1 MQWLLS
7 RICFPIS
14 VYFHLQ
20 YITVLFILVKHAW
33 KLELSLRKLWC
44 LLFSAYVY
52 LEVHIRNVTILLFLP
67 EFSSSFAVCLP
78 GNVALWLNSGKI
90 WSPREEGF
98 QEGGWT
104 RMLISTS
111 DCSSPLQILYHTHE
125 GIQSPDILPDFAAP
139 QGIESYARYGQ
150 RLRIKKSNTER
161 EKVSIRKKAS
171 TDPNP
176 TDEDWRQKRSDR
188 MIGRFTISRDCY
200 WRSMSSKRTWWNRGR
215 EKCQNL
221 QRATQRGGRSRNFY
235 KAAFVT
241 VNISYDLLPVKQ
253 QRIFASPSC

>member
-1 MQWLLS
+1 M
-7 RICFPIS
+7 
-14 VYFHLQ
+14 
-20 YITVLFILVKHAW
+20 FILRCI
-33 KLELSLRKLWC
+33 LEMSPFC
-44 LLFSAYVY
+44 YS
-52 LEVHIRNVTILLFLP
+52 
-67 EFSSSFAVCLP
+67 C
-78 GNVALWLNSGKI
+78 LNS
-90 WSPREEGF
+90 
-98 QEGGWT
+98 
-104 RMLISTS
+104 LH
-111 DCSSPLQILYHTHE
+111 PLQFVCPGTWLCDLTLERYEVREKKVSKKVGGLECQYQLQTAAQRYNPIPYSWSTHE

-139 QGIESYARYGQ
+139 QGTESYARYGQ

-188 MIGRFTISRDCY
+188 MIGQFTISRDCY

-221 QRATQRGGRSRNFY
+221 QRATQRGCRSRNFY